1 MKKTLG
7 SLILFFTVSLFGSS
21 LVDYSFK
28 VSNHKPFVKEAVE
41 IEFVATQLDKSA
53 VMFFEL
59 IPHNSKDFELHIVGK
74 TDTKKS
80 YHESK
85 TVYKYRLYPLKSGKI
100 QLDFDFKVLEA
111 SDDAVDKFYTG
122 NRDVINPMATKDTEI
137 ELESLV
143 FEVQSIRDG
152 VSLIGDYQLDVDVW
166 ETNISSFEQL
176 NMTYTL
182 QGDGYPSKLQT
193 LLPEIEG
200 VEQFLELER
209 HKNGK
214 DIFHYAFLSK
224 NDFVVPSV
232 EIKCFSP
239 KKKKYYTLKISKQN
253 IKVASLDVDNL
264 LDEKD
269 SYPTT
274 AFDWESLLP
283 YLNGFLLMLSGF
295 IIAKLDLMQYL
306 KKSKKQ
312 QNPMH
317 KKIKDAKDEKSL
329 LRLLLSSHENRYRPF
344 IDELESSIY
353 DNKKCD
359 LNKIKA
365 SLSEL

>member
-1 MKKTLG
+1 MKKSLG
-7 SLILFFTVSLFGSS
+7 SLILFLTVSLFGSS
-21 LVDYSFK
+21 LVDYNFK
-28 VSNHKPFVKEAVE
+28 VSNHNPFVKEAVE
-41 IEFVATQLDKSA
+41 IEFVATQLDQSA

-59 IPHNSKDFELHIVGK
+59 KPHNSKDFELHIIGK

-85 TVYKYRLYPLKSGKI
+85 AVYKYRLYPLISGII
-100 QLDFDFKVLEA
+100 QLNFDFKVLEA
-111 SDDAVDKFYTG
+111 SDDAVEKFYTG
-122 NRDVINPMATKDTEI
+122 NRDVINPMATKDTDI
-137 ELESLV
+137 ELEPLV
-143 FEVQSIRDG
+143 FEVNEIRD
-152 VSLIGDYQLDVDVW
+152 VLLIGDYQLDVAVGK
-166 ETNISSFEQL
+166 TNISSFEQL
-176 NMTYTL
+176 NMIYTL
-182 QGDGYPSKLQT
+182 QGEGYPSKLQT
-193 LLPEIEG
+193 LLPEIKG

-224 NDFVVPSV
+224 NDFVVPAI

-239 KKKKYYTLKISKQN
+239 TKKKYYTLKISEQN
-253 IKVASLDVDNL
+253 IKVESMDVNNL

-295 IIAKLDLMQYL
+295 IIAKLDPMQYL
-306 KKSKKQ
+306 KKSQKL
-312 QNPMH
+312 QNPIH
-317 KKIKDAKDEKSL
+317 QKIKDAKDEKSL
-329 LRLLLSSHENRYRPF
+329 LRVLLSSHANRYKPF
-344 IDELESSIY
+344 IDELEKSIY

-365 SLSEL
+365 SLLEQ

>member
-1 MKKTLG
+1 VKKTLG
-7 SLILFFTVSLFGSS
+7 SLILFLSVSLFGSS

-28 VSNHKPFVKEAVE
+28 VSNHNPFVKEAVE
-41 IEFVATQLDKSA
+41 IEFVVTQLDKSA

-59 IPHNSKDFELHIVGK
+59 TAHESKDFELHLMEK
-74 TDTKKS
+74 TDSKKS

-85 TVYKYRLYPLKSGKI
+85 MVYKYILFPLKSGKI

-111 SDDAVDKFYTG
+111 SDDAVEKFYTG
-122 NRDVINPMATKDTEI
+122 NRDVINPMATKDTDI
-137 ELESLV
+137 ELEPLV
-143 FEVQSIRDG
+143 FEVNEVRD
-152 VSLIGDYQLDVDVW
+152 VSLIGDYQLDVDVG

-200 VEQFLELER
+200 VEQFLEFER

-214 DIFHYAFLSK
+214 DTFHYAFLSK

-232 EIKCFSP
+232 EIRCFSP
-239 KKKKYYTLKISKQN
+239 TKKKYYMLKIPKQN
-253 IKVASLDVDNL
+253 IEVASMDIDNL

-306 KKSKKQ
+306 KTSKKQ
-312 QNPMH
+312 QNPMQQ
-317 KKIKDAKDEKSL
+317 KIKDAKDEKSL
-329 LRLLLSSHENRYRPF
+329 LRVLLSSGENRYRPF

-353 DNKKCD
+353 DNKKCN
-359 LNKIKA
+359 LNKLKA